1 MIDLLYSLHILIF
14 ICICSIPFW
23 SVTYL
28 KVGVYVPLIIA
39 IIWVTFNGCPLTKV
53 QKNLDGDSFT
63 KSLYKRI
70 IPKIT
75 NDQTNNI
82 NTFVLILITVIGLN
96 RLRTTKCII

>member
-1 MIDLLYSLHILIF
+1 MDLLYALHIFIF
-14 ICICSIPFW
+14 VFVCSIPFW

-28 KVGVYVPLIIA
+28 KVGVYIPLIIA
-39 IIWVTFNGCPLTKV
+39 IIWVIFNGCPITKV
-53 QKNLDGDSFT
+53 QTNLDGDSFA
-63 KSLYKRI
+63 KNLYKRI

-82 NTFVLILITVIGLN
+82 NTFMLILITVIGLN